1 MERKPYF
8 LKVKEIIP
16 DIIILD
22 LNMPRVKELNFW
34 GLNECLKY
42 IPSIILT
49 TQITGK
55 MFWNAT
61 ELELRAMC

>member
-34 GLNECLKY
+34 GLNDV
-42 IPSIILT
+42 
-49 TQITGK
+49 
-55 MFWNAT
+55 
-61 ELELRAMC
+61 